1 MSVRLH
7 IVKAGPGLSLQDFG
21 RPGYLAS
28 GLSRGGAMDP
38 LALAEGAALMRMQA
52 EEALA
57 IEMAGAGGRF
67 RAEGGDLLIALT
79 GAPMQARL
87 DGARLHWPGSYLL
100 REGAELEIGGAS
112 AGSYGYL
119 SVAGLDAPSILGAR
133 SAHLAGGI
141 GGALS
146 SGTRLDAQPAP
157 NAGGL
162 TLTAQDRFSGGLI
175 RVLPSVQT
183 DQFGDDARGRF
194 EATEFRKD
202 ARASRMGARMAHD
215 GDGFSQDA
223 HLAILSEIIVPGDI
237 QVIGDGAPFV
247 LLPECQTMGGYPR
260 IATVIAADLPRVA
273 QAAPGTALRFR
284 FVELE
289 EALKAR
295 AAAARHRKA
304 LPDGVTPRIRD
315 PHDIPDLLSY
325 QLVGG
330 VVSAKAEE

>member
-1 MSVRLH
+1 M
-7 IVKAGPGLSLQDFG
+7 P
-21 RPGYLAS
+21 S
-28 GLSRGGAMDP
+28 GS
-38 LALAEGAALMRMQA
+38 
-52 EEALA
+52 
-57 IEMAGAGGRF
+57 
-67 RAEGGDLLIALT
+67 
-79 GAPMQARL
+79 
-87 DGARLHWPGSYLL
+87 
-100 REGAELEIGGAS
+100 
-112 AGSYGYL
+112 
-119 SVAGLDAPSILGAR
+119 
-133 SAHLAGGI
+133 
-141 GGALS
+141 
-146 SGTRLDAQPAP
+146 TRLDAQPAP

-183 DQFGDDARGRF
+183 DQFSDDARGRF

-202 ARASRMGARMAHD
+202 ARASRMGARMAHE

-260 IATVIAADLPRVA
+260 IATVIAADLSRVA